1 MRHRLLTWINRALR
15 PTGLKVIESRPS
27 LREAPERLPSQQL
40 GIGWTPVHGTIDG
53 GKSTIPTDV
62 LSVTVADLAAIVPAA
77 EFAGTRVLEVGPK
90 AGYHTRWLASALHPS
105 ELVLVDLATAVDH
118 GYAAECGATLYF
130 ENILEPRQVAKHAP
144 FDLIVFLGVLYHNV
158 DHFRLLSTLWELAR
172 PGALLALESTVT
184 PLENRISA
192 TEAILE
198 IRWDTKRVG
207 NFLLPS
213 TSAIATMLAMTGW
226 TDVRWYQDFR
236 TVSSAALLTAR
247 RMPERPLSYHGAPFG
262 LTPPAPR

>member
-1 MRHRLLTWINRALR
+1 MRHRLLTWVNRALR
-15 PTGLKVIESRPS
+15 PTGLIVVESRPS
-27 LREAPERLPSQQL
+27 LREAPETFPARQL
-40 GIGWTPVHGTIDG
+40 GIGWTPVRGTIDG
-53 GKSTIPTDV
+53 GVSPIPTSE

-77 EFAGTRVLEVGPK
+77 EFTGARVLEVGPK
-90 AGYHTRWLASALHPS
+90 VGHHTRWLASALRPS
-105 ELVLVDLATAVDH
+105 EFVLIDLATAVDH
-118 GYAAECGATLYF
+118 GYAAECGAVLYF
-130 ENILEPRQVAKHAP
+130 ENILEPRQVAAHAP
-144 FDLIVFLGVLYHNV
+144 FDLIVCLGVLYHNV
-158 DHFRLLSTLWELAR
+158 DQFRLLATLWELAR
-172 PGALLALESTVT
+172 PGTMLALESTVT

-192 TEAILE
+192 ADAILE

-247 RMPERPLSYHGAPFG
+247 RAAERPVSYHGNPFG
-262 LTPPAPR
+262 LTPHALR